1 MSSVCTIGWWLCPA
15 KTIVIAIRGK
25 KSSTFSRSHFFLIWL
40 CANLVT
46 PLCRNWIQYELVLL
60 IYILNRLKNYIH
72 IVMLHLESWRKIHD
86 RCQYASAKY
95 SYCRDVKK
103 RYFKCQLTLDDFIFQ
118 LKELYVLLNENYV
131 EDDDNMFRYW
141 FVIRKKEK
149 KSWTLFSFLSIFLN
163 LSFQIKLQG
172 TFLSVS
178 LPLLWPGPYDFGYRA

>member
-1 MSSVCTIGWWLCPA
+1 MIMSYQNDSNRNPREKNPQLSPDLI
-15 KTIVIAIRGK
+15 
-25 KSSTFSRSHFFLIWL
+25 FFLIWL

-149 KSWTLFSFLSIFLN
+149 KIMNIIFFSFIISKFVLSNQTAGNFFKCISSTIMAWAIWFWISSLN
-163 LSFQIKLQG
+163 LI
-172 TFLSVS
+172 
-178 LPLLWPGPYDFGYRA
+178 D